1 MESCYGCGMNTALL
15 SPARVA
21 EARHLIDPV
30 FLGSALRT
38 SPDLD
43 RHLAMSVWLKDE
55 TENPIRSFKGR
66 GTSLF
71 ANRELSEATALVA
84 ASAGNFGQG
93 LAYAAT
99 RSGHRVIVFAAEAA
113 SPVKIEAMR
122 RLGAEVIL
130 HGPDLDAAKAE
141 ARAFA
146 AEQGFRFVEDG
157 AEPAI
162 AEGAGTIAL
171 EITEAVPALDAVFIP
186 LGNGALATGMGCW
199 LKHHWPQTRIIAVA
213 VQGAPC
219 MAHSFAAGQPLET
232 PAVDTIADGIAVRV
246 PVPFAVTSMRDT
258 VDEVVLV
265 SDAAILEAMRLVR
278 QHLGRIVE
286 PAGAAGF
293 AGLLTRRRDYSGARV
308 ATVLCGANLTSEQVA
323 AWLPD

>member
-1 MESCYGCGMNTALL
+1 MNTTLL
-15 SPARVA
+15 SPARIA

-43 RHLAMSVWLKDE
+43 QHLGMSVWLKDE

-71 ANRELSEATALVA
+71 VNRELSEATTLVA

-93 LAYAAT
+93 LAYAAA
-99 RSGHRVIVFAAEAA
+99 RSGRRVIVFAARTA
-113 SPVKIEAMR
+113 SSVKIEAMR

-141 ARAFA
+141 ARTFA

-171 EITEAVPALDAVFIP
+171 EITEALPALDAVFIP

-199 LKHHWPQTRIIAVA
+199 LKHRSPQTRIVAVA
-213 VQGAPC
+213 AEGAPC
-219 MAHSFAAGQPLET
+219 MAHSFAAGQLLET

-246 PVPFAVTSMRDT
+246 PVPFAVTCMADT
-258 VDEVVLV
+258 VDEVTLV
-265 SDAAILEAMRLVR
+265 SDAAILEAMGLVR
-278 QHLGRIVE
+278 RHLGGLVE
-286 PAGAAGF
+286 PAGAAGL
-293 AGLLTRRRDYSGARV
+293 AALLSCRQDYTGARV
-308 ATVLCGANLTSEQVA
+308 ATVLCGGNLTPEQIV